1 MAITT
6 LDGALAG
13 FQAPK
18 PFAKAVTPTL
28 VAGRPHSLWYLG
40 GAPGAGTMDST
51 TSGGAALSSTSAMVS
66 GQLPHVDPGAG
77 NAYLGRLQ
85 AMATQP
91 GTLLL
96 CDRLWHGSDIISAA
110 VVSVT
115 STSLQTLSAFPG
127 LPARDIAASSNGDGV
142 LFGLEIYAAT
152 GAGVPTITF
161 NYTNQAGTTSRT
173 AQLIDPI
180 VASGA
185 IGAFYRFGLQAGDTG
200 VRTPVSIQL
209 SATMTSG
216 NFGLVAYRVLA
227 ALELT
232 AANVPNAIDALTAG
246 FPRLV
251 NGVVPFLIFIPSTTT
266 ASNVSGTYA
275 ETQG

>member
-13 FQAPK
+13 MQPLR

-40 GAPGAGTMDST
+40 GNPGAGTMDST
-51 TSGGAALSSTSAMVS
+51 TSGGVALTSSTTMVN
-66 GQLPHVDPGAG
+66 GQIPHVDPGAG
-77 NAYLGRLQ
+77 TSYLGRLS
-85 AMATQP
+85 AAATQA

-96 CDRLWHGSDIISAA
+96 CDRLWHGSDIIGGT

-115 STSLQTLSAFPG
+115 STSAQTITAFPT
-127 LPARDIAASSNGDGV
+127 LPARDNAGTTNGDGV
-142 LFGLEIYAAT
+142 FIGLEVYAAT
-152 GAGVPTITF
+152 GAGTPTVTVG
-161 NYTNQAGTTSRT
+161 YTNQAGTAGRT
-173 AQLIDPI
+173 ATNVDAV
-180 VASGA
+180 VATSA
-185 IGAFYRFGLQAGDTG
+185 IGAFYRIGVQAGDTG
-200 VRTPVSIQL
+200 VRSLQSITL

-227 ALELT
+227 SLELP
-232 AANVPNAIDALTAG
+232 AAGVSNAIDALTAG
-246 FPRLV
+246 FQKIQ
-251 NGVVPFLIFIPSTTT
+251 NGSVPFFIFIPSTTT
-266 ASNVSGTYA
+266 ASNISGSYV